1 MVAVDNSG
9 NIGKLSDIKSSKN
22 NAHLNLSSDENFPPA
37 QVTGLSVFIVNST
50 HLDLNWIVNTDSDL
64 DHYNIYQHTSPNF
77 PVIPGFTPP
86 IGTST
91 TNSFSITGLNPSTK
105 YYYKVAAVDNS
116 GNTGAVSL
124 EKPGYTLSQLP
135 SRSYKIRELAVNQN
149 EIMSIDEKIDSNQE
163 MKMFPSF
170 SEPISSFLQRNTYVT
185 DGVVIMR
192 NSSFN
197 YIGFEP
203 WGIQNNLAL
212 DVFYKNKDVGEFYQL
227 TGSTGSLPGG
237 YISDELNYTGRYV
250 SIFVGEI
257 VKTPDRQTS
266 IGT

>member
-1 MVAVDNSG
+1 MNFILFLLLLCILPFIGERVCSIIVTQNETIESNASYTPKIIGKLKSSEIKTDNGAASSSYSEAWGSEGNLRSKSLSEPEVKVAAVDNSG

-116 GNTGAVSL
+116 GNIG
-124 EKPGYTLSQLP
+124 KLSDI
-135 SRSYKIRELAVNQN
+135 K
-149 EIMSIDEKIDSNQE
+149 
-163 MKMFPSF
+163 
-170 SEPISSFLQRNTYVT
+170 SSK
-185 DGVVIMR
+185 
-192 NSSFN
+192 
-197 YIGFEP
+197 
-203 WGIQNNLAL
+203 NNAHLNL
-212 DVFYKNKDVGEFYQL
+212 
-227 TGSTGSLPGG
+227 S
-237 YISDELNYTGRYV
+237 SDENFPPAQVTGLSV
-250 SIFVGEI
+250 FI
-257 VKTPDRQTS
+257 VNGL
-266 IGT
+266 I